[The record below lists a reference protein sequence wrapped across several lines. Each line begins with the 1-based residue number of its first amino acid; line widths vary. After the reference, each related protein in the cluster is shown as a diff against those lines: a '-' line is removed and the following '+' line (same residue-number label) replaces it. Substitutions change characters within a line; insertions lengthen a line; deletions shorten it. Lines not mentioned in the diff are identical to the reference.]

1 METNIQTTID
11 QANQAYQQGNL
22 QLAAEFFSRAADLYQ
37 EQGDELSAAE
47 MRNNLSVALL
57 RDGHYQAALEAA
69 AQTDLVFAQ
78 GGDRRRQ
85 AIALSNQ
92 AAALDS
98 LGDLGQ
104 ALELYQISAGLFKEL
119 DEEEML
125 AMVLQNI
132 STLQLRTGKQLQAVA
147 TMSSALEHK
156 PKLSFREKIIQKLL
170 RTSTKKMNG

>member
-1 METNIQTTID
+1 METNIQTIIE

-22 QLAAEFFSRAADLYQ
+22 QLAVELFSQAADLYRG
-37 EQGDELSAAE
+37 QGDELSAAE

-78 GGDRRRQ
+78 SGDRRRQ
-85 AIALSNQ
+85 AIAISNQ

-119 DEEEML
+119 GEEEML

-132 STLQLRTGKQLQAVA
+132 SSLQLRTGKQLQAVA
-147 TMSSALEHK
+147 TMSSALEYK
-156 PKLSFREKIIQKLL
+156 PKLSFRERIIQKLL
-170 RTSTKKMNG
+170 RNTTKKMNG